1 MVYNLIDGGKVYFV
15 RPGDVF
21 TSDASRQVTSTFS
34 NVTFYGNSTTLV
46 NYGIVIDSAGENMK
60 IHNITFKNYGST
72 GLIINATGCLID
84 NCSFVNVG
92 GANVKY
98 GGAIQVNANN
108 TIINNSHF
116 TKASASSS
124 NGVGGAIYINATD
137 ITVENCD
144 FKQNTASDSGSH
156 IYINEIVNNVNLIG
170 NNFTSGNG
178 ISGVGSSVYVSGGTN
193 IVITNNNF
201 TNNTGR
207 YGAALYVTGDISLV
221 NIAENNFTNNTANDG
236 GALFIIFNNGLKQN
250 IDINFNTFFNNTAKN
265 DGGALYVSTCDLF
278 GVSMNGNNYINNTA
292 EADGGAVYIN
302 NPGYVLSN
310 ALVENNTANNYG
322 GGVYVNA
329 KDVTIRDVD
338 FVRNNATYGGAL
350 AVNALNT
357 QVINSDFYYNT
368 ANVSNSMGSAVFVT
382 RNGGVTLNNVEL
394 NNNYVFGENTDLQR
408 GDIYVDGGKFGDNGI
423 VYGDSPYKQ
432 YLSNKSVLTLNVAY
446 VSQLGGG
453 SGITPESPT
462 TLTGVMSLLEANSLI
477 YIVGDEDLSVAAHS
491 LNNLNNVTVVNY
503 NDGRNRKIKL
513 SENEKYLF
521 IHLNQ
526 IK

>member
-1 MVYNLIDGGKVYFV
+1 
-15 RPGDVF
+15 
-21 TSDASRQVTSTFS
+21 
-34 NVTFYGNSTTLV
+34 
-46 NYGIVIDSAGENMK
+46 
-60 IHNITFKNYGST
+60 
-72 GLIINATGCLID
+72 
-84 NCSFVNVG
+84 
-92 GANVKY
+92 
-98 GGAIQVNANN
+98 
-108 TIINNSHF
+108 
-116 TKASASSS
+116 
-124 NGVGGAIYINATD
+124 
-137 ITVENCD
+137 
-144 FKQNTASDSGSH
+144 
-156 IYINEIVNNVNLIG
+156 
-170 NNFTSGNG
+170 
-178 ISGVGSSVYVSGGTN
+178 
-193 IVITNNNF
+193 
-201 TNNTGR
+201 
-207 YGAALYVTGDISLV
+207 
-221 NIAENNFTNNTANDG
+221 
-236 GALFIIFNNGLKQN
+236 
-250 IDINFNTFFNNTAKN
+250 
-265 DGGALYVSTCDLF
+265 
-278 GVSMNGNNYINNTA
+278 MNGNNYINNTA

-446 VSQLGGG
+446 VSQIGGG

-477 YIVGDEDLSVAAHS
+477 YIVGDEDLSVGAYS